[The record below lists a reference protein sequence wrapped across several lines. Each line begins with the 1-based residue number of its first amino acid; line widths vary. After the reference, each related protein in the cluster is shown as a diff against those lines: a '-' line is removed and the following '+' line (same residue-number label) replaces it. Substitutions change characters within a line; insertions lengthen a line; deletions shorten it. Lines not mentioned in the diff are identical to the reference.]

1 MYLKLNLIKLRQ
13 IDSTT
18 RCFTLLNFTLL
29 FSIQQSDRHLLF
41 YSQSVTKFTLFAAL
55 LNDQIHIFYS
65 TQLPNSHCSFFFL
78 LNNQIHTVYSTQR
91 PNLHFLFYS
100 TTKSTQL
107 CLLNDQIRTVYFTQ
121 RLNSHCSHFSSTCIL
136 VAIRSLSL
144 YLSFPP
150 TVISLIPYYFTI
162 IAHGPS
168 ACPSRL
174 KIINLTCTRF

>member
-1 MYLKLNLIKLRQ
+1 MILLHVVLHYSILHCSSPFNNQ
-13 IDSTT
+13 IDTYYSTHDQWLNSLYSLLYST
-18 RCFTLLNFTLL
+18 IRSTFSTLLN
-29 FSIQQSDRHLLF
+29 
-41 YSQSVTKFTLFAAL
+41 Y
-55 LNDQIHIFYS
+55 QIH
-65 TQLPNSHCSFFFL
+65 TVLFFL

-121 RLNSHCSHFSSTCIL
+121 RLNSHCSHFSSTYIL
-136 VAIRSLSL
+136 VAIRFLSL